1 MKINEII
8 KKYIKKIPKDDIY
21 LLISS
26 FLNCNKLDVLKYLD
40 LDVDYSKIEKL
51 FKKYI
56 KGEPINYILNSKE
69 FYGLNFF
76 VDNRVLIPRFETELL
91 VEKAIERIEKLED
104 KKINILDL
112 CCGSG
117 NIGLTLKSKFNDLN
131 IDLSDISKEA
141 LEVANINKNNLAL
154 DVNLIN
160 SDLFN
165 NLEKKYD
172 IIISNPPYLNI
183 QEASYQTDKYEP
195 HLALYTKDGVEIYE
209 KIFENIR
216 YYLNDNFIIFLE
228 IGDGHY
234 TKIEKAINK
243 YLKNIKIDLYY
254 DYNDRER
261 IVVVEPLEKL

>member
-172 IIISNPPYLNI
+172 IIISNPPYGERLSDDVGVTKLYAEMGQVFAPLKTWSKFI
-183 QEASYQTDKYEP
+183 LTSDESFESKYGSKADKKRK
-195 HLALYTKDGVEIYE
+195 LYNGT
-209 KIFENIR
+209 
-216 YYLNDNFIIFLE
+216 
-228 IGDGHY
+228 
-234 TKIEKAINK
+234 
-243 YLKNIKIDLYY
+243 LKVDLYQY
-254 DYNDRER
+254 FGER
-261 IVVVEPLEKL
+261 VKRQIKA

>member
-104 KKINILDL
+104 KKINI
-112 CCGSG
+112 
-117 NIGLTLKSKFNDLN
+117 
-131 IDLSDISKEA
+131 
-141 LEVANINKNNLAL
+141 
-154 DVNLIN
+154 
-160 SDLFN
+160 
-165 NLEKKYD
+165 
-172 IIISNPPYLNI
+172 
-183 QEASYQTDKYEP
+183 
-195 HLALYTKDGVEIYE
+195 
-209 KIFENIR
+209 
-216 YYLNDNFIIFLE
+216 
-228 IGDGHY
+228 
-234 TKIEKAINK
+234 
-243 YLKNIKIDLYY
+243 
-254 DYNDRER
+254 
-261 IVVVEPLEKL
+261 